1 MAHYPGHIGNNGG
14 GPVPD
19 QIRDES
25 GMAGMEAARRV
36 AGENTGLPLT
46 PGGQPDPN
54 QSMEALFQSWLR
66 EKIPQLMQM
75 FVQELQSRGGQQG
88 MGQQGMGPQVPP
100 PASAGGGPT
109 QPGLLG
115 RPY

>member
-19 QIRDES
+19 RIMDEG
-25 GMAGMEAARRV
+25 GMAGMAAARRV
-36 AGENTGLPLT
+36 AGENTGLPLG

-54 QSMEALFQSWLR
+54 QSLEALFQSWLR
-66 EKIPQLMQM
+66 DKIPQLMQA
-75 FVQELQSRGGQQG
+75 FVQELQSRG
-88 MGQQGMGPQVPP
+88 QGMGPQVP

>member
-1 MAHYPGHIGNNGG
+1 MAHFPGH

-19 QIRDES
+19 RIRDE
-25 GMAGMEAARRV
+25 GGMEGALAAQRA

-54 QSMEALFQSWLR
+54 QSLEALFQSWLR
-66 EKIPQLMQM
+66 DKIPQLIQM
-75 FVQELQSRGGQQG
+75 FMQETQRGGQQG
-88 MGQQGMGPQVPP
+88 GQQGVPMGPP

-109 QPGLLG
+109 PPGLLG
-115 RPY
+115 SPY

>member
-1 MAHYPGHIGNNGG
+1 MAHYPGHVGNNGG

-19 QIRDES
+19 RIMDES
-25 GMAGMEAARRV
+25 GIAGMEAAQRV

-100 PASAGGGPT
+100 ASAGGGPT

>member
-1 MAHYPGHIGNNGG
+1 MAHIQGHVGNNVS
-14 GPVPD
+14 GPIPD
-19 QIRDES
+19 RVRDAM
-25 GMAGMEAARRV
+25 GMAGADAAQRV

-54 QSMEALFQSWLR
+54 QSLEALFQSWLR
-66 EKIPQLMQM
+66 DKIPQLMQA
-75 FVQELQSRGGQQG
+75 FVQELQSRG
-88 MGQQGMGPQVPP
+88 QGMGPQVPP

>member
-1 MAHYPGHIGNNGG
+1 MAHIQGHVGNNVS
-14 GPVPD
+14 GPIPD
-19 QIRDES
+19 RVRDAM
-25 GMAGMEAARRV
+25 GMAGMAAAQRV

-54 QSMEALFQSWLR
+54 QSLEALFQSWLR
-66 EKIPQLMQM
+66 DKIPQLMQA
-75 FVQELQSRGGQQG
+75 FVQELQSRGQGAPGGQ
-88 MGQQGMGPQVPP
+88 PVPP

>member
-1 MAHYPGHIGNNGG
+1 MAHIPGH

-19 QIRDES
+19 RIMDES
-25 GMAGMEAARRV
+25 GIAGMAAAQRV

-46 PGGQPDPN
+46 PGGQPDPD

-75 FVQELQSRGGQQG
+75 FVQELQSRG
-88 MGQQGMGPQVPP
+88 QGMGPQVP

>member
-1 MAHYPGHIGNNGG
+1 MAHFPGQNGNDVS
-14 GPVPD
+14 GPIPD
-19 QIRDES
+19 RVRDAM
-25 GMAGMEAARRV
+25 GMAGADAARRV

-54 QSMEALFQSWLR
+54 QSLEALFQHWLKN
-66 EKIPQLMQM
+66 KIPQLMQM

-100 PASAGGGPT
+100 ASAGGGPT

>member
-19 QIRDES
+19 RIMDEG
-25 GMAGMEAARRV
+25 GMAGMAAAQRV
-36 AGENTGLPLT
+36 AGENTGLPLG

-54 QSMEALFQSWLR
+54 QSLEALFQSWLR
-66 EKIPQLMQM
+66 DKIPQLMQA
-75 FVQELQSRGGQQG
+75 FVQELQSRGQG
-88 MGQQGMGPQVPP
+88 MSPQVP

>member
-1 MAHYPGHIGNNGG
+1 MAHIPGHVG

-19 QIRDES
+19 RIMDE
-25 GMAGMEAARRV
+25 GGIAGMEAAQRV

-54 QSMEALFQSWLR
+54 QSLEALFQSWLR
-66 EKIPQLMQM
+66 DKIPQLMQA
-75 FVQELQSRGGQQG
+75 FVQELQSRG
-88 MGQQGMGPQVPP
+88 QGMGPQVPP